1 VQIYGVDL
9 TGVNLLGSIPNVN
22 STIAF
27 FGSTAG
33 LRFIS
38 ALATLSSTAG
48 LNATGQALV
57 AAAPTQLNNTY
68 AVRVVRLSSGIRSR
82 RVSEHGTSSILFLPI
97 SRNRTDFLCLFV
109 VISSVVITH
118 LSAVIT
124 KCSIVHLIR
133 CVMFLGDS
141 PDGAE

>member
-1 VQIYGVDL
+1 MCVQIYGVDL
-9 TGVNLLGSIPNVN
+9 TGVNLLGSIPDVN

-68 AVRVVRLSSGIRSR
+68 AVRAVRLSSGMRSR
-82 RVSEHGTSSILFLPI
+82 RVHEHAIISIL
-97 SRNRTDFLCLFV
+97 LCLRV
-109 VISSVVITH
+109 SLCLLHT
-118 LSAVIT
+118 SAVT
-124 KCSIVHLIR
+124 MCFIVRVI
-133 CVMFLGDS
+133 
-141 PDGAE
+141 